1 MPAISVPANIALV
14 GLLSTHHMGGG
25 RWLEGPALLGE
36 RSDEAPC
43 LLSWGEW

>member
-1 MPAISVPANIALV
+1 MPATSVCIDGLAVNISQGPGARE
-14 GLLSTHHMGGG
+14 G
-25 RWLEGPALLGE
+25 LEGPALLGE